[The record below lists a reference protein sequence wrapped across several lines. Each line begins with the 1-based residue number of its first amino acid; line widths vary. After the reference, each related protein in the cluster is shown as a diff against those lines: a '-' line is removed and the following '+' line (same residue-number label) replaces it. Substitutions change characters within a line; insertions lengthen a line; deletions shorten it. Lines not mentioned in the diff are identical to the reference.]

1 MVDLCNANYT
11 KGKPPRCK
19 KCLFPNQDDPSRFM
33 VSFEN
38 PESGNLAFAIKCPN
52 MMTPFGRGCSTTYEP
67 ETAVSL
73 NLVEKK

>member
-1 MVDLCNANYT
+1 MIDLSDTRYT

-19 KCLFPNQDDPSRFM
+19 RCRHPRQNDPQRFM

-52 MMTPFGRGCSTTYEP
+52 VITAFGRGCSTAYEP
-67 ETAVSL
+67 ETVTTITT
-73 NLVEKK
+73 